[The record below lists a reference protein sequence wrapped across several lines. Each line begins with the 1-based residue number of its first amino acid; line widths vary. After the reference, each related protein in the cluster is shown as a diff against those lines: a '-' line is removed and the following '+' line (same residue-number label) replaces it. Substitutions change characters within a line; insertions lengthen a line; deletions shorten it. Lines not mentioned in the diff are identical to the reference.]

1 MLKLTKYGRSNYIV
15 MFGMSIILIFS
26 YFFVS
31 AQWLSFLLALSGTA
45 LFIFT
50 LFFFRDPERITPD
63 RFIEDQSYVIAPADG
78 KVVQVIEEDENVYM
92 RSKAIRVS
100 IFLSPLDVHVNRSP
114 VSGKIEYFKYHPG
127 KYLVA
132 YHEKSSEKNEQT
144 HIGVRTEKGKI
155 FFKQIVGIVA
165 RRLVWDIEEGDT
177 LLVGQRFGMM
187 RFGSRMDVMLP
198 VNSDIY
204 VKKGQEV
211 MAGVTMLGR
220 IR

>member
-1 MLKLTKYGRSNYIV
+1 MIKLTKYGKSNYIV
-15 MFGMSIILIFS
+15 MFGISIILFIA

-31 AQWLSFLLALSGTA
+31 AQWLSFILALLATA
-45 LFIFT
+45 LFLFT
-50 LFFFRDPERITPD
+50 LWFFRDPERVIPD
-63 RFIEDQSYVIAPADG
+63 RFIEDKSYVIAPADG

-92 RSKAIRVS
+92 KSKAIRVS

-114 VSGKIEYFKYHPG
+114 VCGKVEYFKYHPG

-144 HIGVRTEKGKI
+144 HIGVKTEHGKI

-165 RRLVWDIEEGDT
+165 RRLVWDIEEGDN

-198 VNSDIY
+198 ADSVVY
-204 VKKGQEV
+204 VKIGQEV

-220 IR
+220 MK

>member
-15 MFGMSIILIFS
+15 MFGLSIIMIIS

-31 AQWLSFLLALSGTA
+31 AQWLSFLLALLGTA

-63 RFIEDQSYVIAPADG
+63 RFIEDKSYVIAPADG
-78 KVVQVIEEDENVYM
+78 KIVQVIEEDENVYM
-92 RSKAIRVS
+92 KSRAIRVS

-177 LLVGQRFGMM
+177 LLVGERFGMM

-211 MAGVTMLGR
+211 MAGITMLGR
-220 IR
+220 IK

>member
-1 MLKLTKYGRSNYIV
+1 M